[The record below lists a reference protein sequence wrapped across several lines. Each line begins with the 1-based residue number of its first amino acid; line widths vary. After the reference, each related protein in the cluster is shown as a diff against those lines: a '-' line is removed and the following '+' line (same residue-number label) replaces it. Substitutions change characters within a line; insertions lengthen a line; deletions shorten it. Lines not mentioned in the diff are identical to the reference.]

1 MYMNAIKKAWHT
13 CAGLTISAIALLMVN
28 IFFIVPAA
36 ALIKHALG
44 S

>member
-1 MYMNAIKKAWHT
+1 MYMNAFKKAWDACT
-13 CAGLTISAIALLMVN
+13 GLTISAVALLMLN